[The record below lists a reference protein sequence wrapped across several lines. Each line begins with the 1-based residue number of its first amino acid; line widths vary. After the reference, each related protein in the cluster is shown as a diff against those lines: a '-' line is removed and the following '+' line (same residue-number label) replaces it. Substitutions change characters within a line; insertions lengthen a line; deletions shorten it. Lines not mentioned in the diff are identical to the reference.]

1 MSSLRQA
8 IRALRASPFVS
19 TMVILSL
26 ALGIGANVAM
36 FSIVDAL
43 ILRDLPVRH
52 AGRLAMLFDD
62 VGGAGFWSHP
72 IWESI
77 QRRPYLF
84 DGAFAY
90 GGVKFNLAERGAVDG
105 VDGLWASGAMFEVL
119 GVDAVAGRTF
129 NEADDRI
136 GGGPDG
142 PVAVLSYDF
151 WQRRFAGN
159 PAVIGQTIHLDR
171 AAFTVIGVTGPRFF
185 GPEIGR
191 TFDVAVPLN
200 TEPLVR
206 QQRSN
211 LGARGSFWLQ
221 VVVRLKPGQTPEQA
235 TAAFR
240 AVQPEI
246 AEETRPEN
254 VRPEDA
260 VRHFANPMTVRPG
273 TTVSGIRD
281 QYDEPLL
288 ALTAIV
294 ALTLLIACGNIANL
308 LLARATARQHEYS
321 VRSALGAK
329 ATTLGRQV
337 LAESALLAAIGAAAG
352 IVLAVLG
359 SRFLVAQISATT
371 NRVFNRVFLD
381 VGVDWRMLA
390 FTGVV
395 AVLTTLIFGVGPALR
410 SSRVAPMDAL
420 RDHGRTTSGRTGV
433 ANSLVSMQ
441 VALSLVL
448 LVSAGLFV
456 RSFIT
461 LANKE
466 LGFSPDNV
474 LVVELGT
481 ARTGT
486 DSAARLVMYQRMV
499 NAVRELPGVSQ
510 AAMSSITPLSGSNS
524 TRVMSFPGR
533 PELPERERR
542 VWMNV
547 VTRDWFNTVGMP
559 LAAGRA
565 FDERDHIG
573 SGRSVVVNEAFVRKF
588 FAGTSPIGMSIVEQP
603 TSYADPRPME
613 IIGVVRDAVYRSLR
627 EPVPPTMYW
636 SMEQMIRPPGVVFM
650 MARATGT
657 AVVSAR
663 IQAAILDVNQ
673 DVTTVARPFVDVV
686 DAALSRER
694 LVARLSS
701 FFGLLALLL
710 AALGLYGT
718 TSYAV
723 TRRHTELGIRMALGT
738 APRQIATL
746 VLSSVARL
754 LVIGL
759 VAGGVVAW
767 WASRFIESMLY
778 ELDAHDLPTRVGA
791 AMVLAVVALL
801 AGWLPAR
808 RAARIDPAQ
817 VLRDA

>member
-1 MSSLRQA
+1 MSSLRNA
-8 IRALRASPFVS
+8 MRALRASPLVS

-26 ALGIGANVAM
+26 ALGIGANAAM

-52 AGRLAMLFDD
+52 ASRLAMLFDD

-77 QRRPYLF
+77 KQRPLLF

-90 GGVKFNLAERGAVDG
+90 GGVKFNLAERGEVDG
-105 VDGLWASGAMFEVL
+105 ADGLWASGAMFDVL
-119 GVDAVAGRTF
+119 GVDAIEGRTF

-142 PVAVLSYDF
+142 AVAVLSYDF
-151 WQRRFAGN
+151 WQRRFAGSR
-159 PAVIGQTIHLDR
+159 AVIGQTIHLDR

-206 QQRSN
+206 RQRSN
-211 LGARGSFWLQ
+211 LGSGASWLQ
-221 VVVRLKPGQTPEQA
+221 VVARLKPGQTPEQA

-240 AVQPEI
+240 VVQPQI
-246 AEETRPEN
+246 AEETRPRDL
-254 VRPEDA
+254 RPEDA
-260 VRHFANPMTVRPG
+260 VRHLANPMTVRPG
-273 TTVSGIRD
+273 ATVSGIRD
-281 QYDEPLL
+281 QYDAPLL
-288 ALTAIV
+288 ALMAIV
-294 ALTLLIACGNIANL
+294 GLTLLIACGNIANL
-308 LLARATARQHEYS
+308 LLARATARRHQYS
-321 VRSALGAK
+321 VRSALGAS
-329 ATTLGRQV
+329 AGTLGRQV

-352 IVLAVLG
+352 IVLAVVG

-390 FTGVV
+390 FTGIV

-410 SSRVAPMDAL
+410 SSRVAPIDAL
-420 RDHGRTTSGRTGV
+420 RDHGRTAAGRTGL
-433 ANSLVSMQ
+433 AGSLVSMQ
-441 VALSLVL
+441 VAVSLVL

-461 LANKE
+461 LANKDI
-466 LGFSPDNV
+466 GFSPENV

-481 ARTGT
+481 ERTGT
-486 DSAARLVMYQRMV
+486 DSAARRVMYERMV
-499 NAVRELPGVSQ
+499 SAVRELPGVSH
-510 AAMSSITPLSGSNS
+510 AGMSSITPVSGSNS

-533 PELPERERR
+533 PELTERERR
-542 VWMNV
+542 VWINV
-547 VTRDWFNTVGMP
+547 VTRDWFNTVGMT
-559 LAAGRA
+559 LAYGRP
-565 FDERDHIG
+565 FDERDHPG
-573 SGRSVVVNEAFVRKF
+573 SGRSVVVNEAFVRKYY
-588 FAGTSPIGMSIVEQP
+588 AGLNPIGMTIVEQP
-603 TSYADPRPME
+603 TAYSDPRPLE

-636 SMEQMIRPPGVVFM
+636 SMEQMVRPPGVVFL
-650 MARATGT
+650 MARARGT
-657 AVVSAR
+657 PAVSPR
-663 IQAAILDVNQ
+663 IQAALLDVNQ
-673 DVTTVARPFVDVV
+673 HVTTVARPFTDVV
-686 DAALSRER
+686 NAALSRER

-701 FFGLLALLL
+701 FFGLLALVL

-754 LVIGL
+754 LAIGL
-759 VAGGVVAW
+759 AAGGVVAW
-767 WASRFIESMLY
+767 WASRFIEPMLF
-778 ELDAHDLPTRVGA
+778 ELGAHDLPTLVGA
-791 AMVLAVVALL
+791 ATVLAVVALL